1 MNVLVFTNIA
11 AGAAPIVA
19 SLAGTASIDSAHT
32 TETALARL
40 ARTPT
45 DVLLVEWRPQDPP
58 TALLATVRER
68 HPRTAIIAIIEA
80 PTSSTID
87 AIAAAGVH
95 DIQRKPLFPR
105 ELAYRLERSVKLALA
120 GSVAEEL
127 APKRKTTTDL
137 VAWTDLE
144 AIVCGDLTA
153 MLGEPVVYQE
163 DAHDGPLFVSQIS
176 VTHGDAGVTVAFS
189 IGLDEGSLGILAHS
203 MLGVQ
208 TPDDALRA
216 DLVGEISNTVAGAFQ
231 RSANEEGEN
240 ITLGLPRA
248 CGRRRFS
255 APREGRTLVVGG
267 SVSGVRIMLAVEIRR
282 QRIEHVRPELL
293 REGMVLTRD
302 VLGDRGTLLVA
313 RGTRLT
319 EVNAERLAR
328 LLPEYTLVQVSIAA

>member
-1 MNVLVFTNIA
+1 MNVLVFTHLA

-19 SLAGTASIDSAHT
+19 SLGGTASIDSAHT
-32 TETALARL
+32 AENALARL

-45 DVLLVEWRPQDPP
+45 DVLLVEWRPVDPP
-58 TALLATVRER
+58 LALLAAVRER

-80 PTSSTID
+80 PTSSTVES
-87 AIAAAGVH
+87 IAAAGAH
-95 DIQRKPLFPR
+95 DIQRKPLFSR
-105 ELAYRLERSVKLALA
+105 ELAFRLERAVKLARIGTA
-120 GSVAEEL
+120 SEEL
-127 APKRKTTTDL
+127 TKRRSTTEL
-137 VAWTDLE
+137 AAWTDLE

-153 MLGEPVVYQE
+153 MFGEPVVYQE
-163 DAHDGPLFVSQIS
+163 TLPDGPLFMSQIS
-176 VTHGDAGVTVAFS
+176 VTHGDAGVTVGFS
-189 IGLDEGSLGILAHS
+189 IGLDEGSLGLLAQS
-203 MLGVQ
+203 MLGVDD
-208 TPDDALRA
+208 PDDTLRA

-248 CGRRRFS
+248 CGRRRFT

-267 SVSGVRIMLAVEIRR
+267 SASGFRITLGIEIRR
-282 QRIEHVRPELL
+282 QRIEHLRPELL